1 MKVRKTY
8 SRNFDNFDPYNHDFN
23 KGVRMI
29 DKIRQVFNEVA
40 QIDRDRL
47 TLNARLKD
55 DLLLD
60 SLTTLELILELE
72 GEFDIQFQNE
82 ELGILKTFQDVV
94 FAVESK
100 TKS

>member
-1 MKVRKTY
+1 
-8 SRNFDNFDPYNHDFN
+8 
-23 KGVRMI
+23 MI

>member
-1 MKVRKTY
+1 M
-8 SRNFDNFDPYNHDFN
+8 FD
-23 KGVRMI
+23 R
-29 DKIRQVFNEVA
+29 IRQVFSEVT
-40 QIDRDRL
+40 QIDSDRL

-72 GEFDIQFQNE
+72 GEFDIQFDND
-82 ELGILKTFQDVV
+82 ELKDLRTFQDVV
-94 FAVESK
+94 IAIESK

>member
-1 MKVRKTY
+1 
-8 SRNFDNFDPYNHDFN
+8 
-23 KGVRMI
+23 MI
-29 DKIRQVFNEVA
+29 DKIRQLFNKVT
-40 QIDRDRL
+40 QIDLDRL

-72 GEFDIQFQNE
+72 GEFDIQFDND
-82 ELGILKTFQDVV
+82 ELKDLRTFQDVV
-94 FAVESK
+94 IAIESK

>member
-1 MKVRKTY
+1 M
-8 SRNFDNFDPYNHDFN
+8 FD
-23 KGVRMI
+23 R
-29 DKIRQVFNEVA
+29 IRQIFSEVT

-72 GEFDIQFQNE
+72 GEFDIQFDND
-82 ELGILKTFQDVV
+82 ELKDLRTFQDVV
-94 FAVESK
+94 IAIESK